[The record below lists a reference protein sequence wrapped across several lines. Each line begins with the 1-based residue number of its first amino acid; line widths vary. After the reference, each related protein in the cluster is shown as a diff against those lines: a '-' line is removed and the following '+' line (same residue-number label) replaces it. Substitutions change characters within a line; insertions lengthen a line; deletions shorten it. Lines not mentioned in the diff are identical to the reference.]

1 MSRAT
6 TAEEK
11 IDFINKHYRNVVKA
25 YRTLG
30 KVRPSVCLAM
40 MITESAAGTSKYAS
54 EPYNSFLGQKRCTGK
69 TATKYWSGK
78 SFSAK
83 TQECYDQASG
93 QLTTI
98 KDSFRMYD
106 SPEQCVFNY
115 YELLNTKLY
124 KGVTDCDPWEQI
136 QQIKNCGY
144 FTSVTEV
151 DTVRQ
156 LIKQFNLE
164 RFDKLEY
171 DDEDDDVKPGAYSGG
186 ASLPQFSGVV
196 SAMNWM
202 DMDASYEH
210 RAILAQKYGIG
221 GYTGTAKQNE
231 QLMMIIAQRALM
243 YAAAVMGR
251 E

>member
-6 TAEEK
+6 TSEEK
-11 IDFINKHYRNVVKA
+11 IAFINKHYRNVVKA
-25 YRTLG
+25 YHTLG
-30 KVRPSVCLAM
+30 KVRPSVCMAM
-40 MITESAAGTSKYAS
+40 MITESAAGTSKYA
-54 EPYNSFLGQKRCTGK
+54 EAPYNSFLGQKRGTGK

-124 KGVTDCDPWEQI
+124 KGVTDCDPWYQI
-136 QQIKNCGY
+136 QQIKDCGY
-144 FTSVTEV
+144 FTSTTEV

-156 LIKQFNLE
+156 LIKQFDLE

-171 DDEDDDVKPGAYSGG
+171 DEDEDDVVPGAYTGP
-186 ASLPQFSGVV
+186 ATLPKFSGVV
-196 SAMNWM
+196 SAMDWM
-202 DMDASYEH
+202 DMDSSFEH
-210 RAILAQKYGIG
+210 RKELAYKYGIG
-221 GYTGTAKQNE
+221 GYKGTAQQNE
-231 QLMMIIAQRALM
+231 QLMTFIAQRALTF
-243 YAAAVMGR
+243 AAAVIGGR
-251 E
+251 